1 SSIIR
6 DSERAFVEDRNC
18 LRLET
23 CLSNWFPFVED
34 LSQRLSILGRSESST
49 IFSLAI
55 SYAFHVVVDFSK
67 VNPYRDVVKKE
78 GVVVKE
84 EDQLDVDVKG
94 SFLLLDVLRDQG
106 NPFKLCLHVFLF
118 YFLLTQFPV
127 WSELFMLSLQG
138 RNLVIEHSWGAPK
151 VKNVVASLVKV
162 AGDDTY
168 TALLFP

>member
-1 SSIIR
+1 
-6 DSERAFVEDRNC
+6 DS
-18 LRLET
+18 
-23 CLSNWFPFVED
+23 
-34 LSQRLSILGRSESST
+34 
-49 IFSLAI
+49 
-55 SYAFHVVVDFSK
+55 SK

-94 SFLLLDVLRDQG
+94 SFLLLDVLRDQ
-106 NPFKLCLHVFLF
+106 
-118 YFLLTQFPV
+118 V

-138 RNLVIEHSWGAPK
+138 RNLVIEHSWGALK

-162 AGDDTY
+162 AGDGTY

>member
-1 SSIIR
+1 MKSR
-6 DSERAFVEDRNC
+6 EKKRRTKD
-18 LRLET
+18 LR
-23 CLSNWFPFVED
+23 SGNAGK
-34 LSQRLSILGRSESST
+34 RLKMR
-49 IFSLAI
+49 
-55 SYAFHVVVDFSK
+55 SYAFHVVVDSSK

-138 RNLVIEHSWGAPK
+138 RNLVIEHSWGALK
-151 VKNVVASLVKV
+151 VKNVVASLVKDPIASDV
-162 AGDDTY
+162 NRQRDPLRLMLFIF
-168 TALLFP
+168 LLQSSL

>member
-1 SSIIR
+1 MCFV
-6 DSERAFVEDRNC
+6 DS
-18 LRLET
+18 T
-23 CLSNWFPFVED
+23 
-34 LSQRLSILGRSESST
+34 
-49 IFSLAI
+49 
-55 SYAFHVVVDFSK
+55 K
-67 VNPYRDVVKKE
+67 VSPYRNVNKE

-162 AGDDTY
+162 AGDGTY